1 MKIKIV
7 KKKKPVEEDLFSN
20 VKPNSQREK
29 PISSKKK
36 RELEKRD
43 KASRARS
50 TRRRKMR
57 DDVFSASVGG
67 ILERIVEE
75 ILMEL
80 QLLDEA
86 QLEALDEA
94 RKRKTIPVCS
104 KANPWHDTLG
114 RFSSKDKARS
124 WSIRTDT
131 KKDGKCSKGQ
141 NKTDG
146 SGKRMF
152 TSIKCGRKDHRDSDS
167 PKAKYK
173 CKTGEKVNE
182 EKDEWVKIRK
192 DAFQALLTELDVEPD
207 LLDENAE
214 LIKKANAR
222 GLYTIKQFLQH
233 IDNLERARDGKLR
246 EPSK

>member
-1 MKIKIV
+1 MKIRIV
-7 KKKKPVEEDLFSN
+7 KKQTESKPVEEDLFSN
-20 VKPNSQREK
+20 VKPNSQRKK

-50 TRRRKMR
+50 TRRRKMK

-80 QLLDEA
+80 EL
-86 QLEALDEA
+86 LDEA
-94 RKRKTIPVCS
+94 RKRKTVPVCS
-104 KANPWHDTLG
+104 KANPWHDSLG

-146 SGKRMF
+146 SGKRLF
-152 TSIKCGRKDHRDSDS
+152 TKLKCGRRDHQDSDS
-167 PKAKYK
+167 PKAEFR
-173 CKTGEKVNE
+173 CKDGAKVNE
-182 EKDEWVKIRK
+182 EKDEWVRIRK

-246 EPSK
+246 EPTK

>member
-7 KKKKPVEEDLFSN
+7 KKKKETEQVEEDLFSN

-29 PISSKKK
+29 PISPKKK

-50 TRRRKMR
+50 TRRRKIK

-75 ILMEL
+75 IIQEL
-80 QLLDEA
+80 QLLND
-86 QLEALDEA
+86 LDEA
-94 RKRKTIPVCS
+94 KKRKTVPVCNQGS
-104 KANPWHDTLG
+104 PWHDSLG
-114 RFSSKDKARS
+114 RFSTKKNAKS
-124 WSIRTDT
+124 WSIRTDK
-131 KKDGKCSKGQ
+131 KKDGKCSQGQ

-146 SGKRMF
+146 SGKRYF
-152 TSIKCGRKDHRDSDS
+152 TRIACGRKDHKDSNS

-207 LLDENAE
+207 LLDENDE
-214 LIKKANAR
+214 NIKACNAR
-222 GLYTIKQFLQH
+222 GLFTIKQFLQH
-233 IDNLERARDGKLR
+233 IDNLEKARDGKLR